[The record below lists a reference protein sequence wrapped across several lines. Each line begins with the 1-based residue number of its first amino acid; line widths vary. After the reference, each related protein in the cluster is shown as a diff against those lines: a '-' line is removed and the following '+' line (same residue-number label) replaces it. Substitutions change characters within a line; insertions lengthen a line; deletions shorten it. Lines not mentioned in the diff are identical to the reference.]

1 MEGMR
6 AHHIALLGLLDFV
19 SGCGARFDPESRT
32 ESASRG
38 LAGGRARRPH
48 ANSPHTCDA
57 RINGAPTACT
67 GSTTGMSIAFTSVTV
82 MDASNAGF
90 GGEVDFDDLVAKA
103 SIKSTYGL
111 L

>member
-1 MEGMR
+1 
-6 AHHIALLGLLDFV
+6 
-19 SGCGARFDPESRT
+19 
-32 ESASRG
+32 
-38 LAGGRARRPH
+38 
-48 ANSPHTCDA
+48 
-57 RINGAPTACT
+57 
-67 GSTTGMSIAFTSVTV
+67 MSIPFTSVTV